1 MEKNIIIFE
10 NTNTETMKKLFPLLI
25 STIFLSCEQPSI
37 DSQSEMSTI
46 IQNDDYKSTAKY
58 IQEIDENLDK
68 FQKIESLSWH
78 KIVDDKNIMLE
89 VEAHIDEFGS
99 ILKLAEKYNNETI
112 QELGAKEF
120 YLKHDALVATK
131 HTTDNLLEDG
141 SYQARRITTYY
152 EDGAPLLSYIQQAS
166 FIEELTETDK
176 KELKNTVSL
185 SIQESLDAL
194 NNEGAF
200 TTYYLSYVE
209 SGNSIFLVLG
219 EPKPVN
225 RFSATVLVKEVT
237 PFIQQLIDNPE
248 KYQYQKVN
256 IVYKSIGGNGQPRF
270 KLLEEIKFV
279 E

>member
-1 MEKNIIIFE
+1 
-10 NTNTETMKKLFPLLI
+10 MKHFLSLLLI
-25 STIFLSCEQPSI
+25 VNLISCEQPSI
-37 DSQSEMSTI
+37 DSQSEKSTI
-46 IQNDDYKSTAKY
+46 IQNDVYKSTDKY

-89 VEAHIDEFGS
+89 VEAYIDEFGS

-152 EDGAPLLSYIQQAS
+152 EDGEPLLSYIQQAS

-256 IVYKSIGGNGQPRF
+256 IVYRSIGGNGQPRF
-270 KLLEEIKFV
+270 KLLEEIKFA